1 MWWKRHSQTL
11 WVNSALAK
19 ILEINLVILSK
30 ALKMFVIL
38 PLDPVFLIGIYFKE
52 IIRDV
57 GKNIYKKMHIAAAFL
72 TIVKD
77 WK

>member
-1 MWWKRHSQTL
+1 
-11 WVNSALAK
+11 
-19 ILEINLVILSK
+19 
-30 ALKMFVIL
+30 MFVIL